1 MDSALKAAVHPAH
14 YPMSEHS
21 IEISVV
27 IPVYGRLELLVKTLD
42 SILAQTY
49 PAREIVAIDDGSP
62 IEIAGPLAERYGG
75 RVRCVRQAN
84 AGLNAARNRGVAE
97 ARFPWVAICDSDDL
111 WHPEKLER
119 QVALL
124 RRAPDVRFC
133 TTDFRMFSDARD
145 LQNHFSF
152 APAGF
157 WDVPRRDFG
166 DAGFV
171 VDCKL
176 YDRYLDFQPVHPS
189 AMLIHRDMLEL
200 VGPFNESL
208 SRWAAE
214 DFEFHLRC
222 SAYPPFAFVPIP
234 LVRYRR
240 HANSLSADRWSSHS
254 NGVDILEYALRHH
267 PEAQRDPK
275 RVQSVIRRTL
285 IESAEMAFYLE
296 RLDQFRSFIPRI
308 EEPPIKLR
316 ALSAAAALPRPVH
329 RVLRQGLRLLRGK
342 PLRAWQTQ

>member
-1 MDSALKAAVHPAH
+1 
-14 YPMSEHS
+14 MSERNFDIS
-21 IEISVV
+21 IV
-27 IPVYGRLELLVKTLD
+27 IPAYGRLELLAKTLD
-42 SILAQTY
+42 SLLAQTY
-49 PAREIVAIDDGSP
+49 PAREIVVVDDGSA
-62 IEIAGPLAERYGG
+62 EELRGPLESRYGD
-75 RVRCVRQAN
+75 RVRCVRQVN
-84 AGLNAARNRGVAE
+84 TGLNGARNRGVAE
-97 ARFPWVAICDSDDL
+97 SRFPWLAICDSDDL

-124 RRAPDVRFC
+124 RHVPEARFC
-133 TTDFRMFSDARD
+133 TTDFRMFSDSGEF
-145 LQNHFSF
+145 QNHFSF

-157 WDVPRRDFG
+157 WDLPRRDFG

-189 AMLIHRDMLEL
+189 SMLIHRDMLEL

-240 HANSLSADRWSSHS
+240 HANSLSADRLSSHS
-254 NGVDILEYALRHH
+254 NGADVLEYALRHH
-267 PEAQRDPK
+267 AEAQRNPE

-308 EEPPIKLR
+308 EEPPFKLR
-316 ALSAAAALPRPVH
+316 ALSAAASLPPTVH

-342 PLRAWQTQ
+342 PLRAWQPQ

>member
-1 MDSALKAAVHPAH
+1 MPEGTV
-14 YPMSEHS
+14 
-21 IEISVV
+21 EISVV
-27 IPVYGRLELLVKTLD
+27 IPGYGRVELLTKTLD

-49 PAREIVAIDDGSP
+49 PVREIVAVDDGSP
-62 IEIAGPLAERYGG
+62 IDMASALAEQYGD
-75 RVRCVRQAN
+75 RVRWVRQDN
-84 AGLNAARNRGVAE
+84 AGLNSARNRGVAE
-97 ARFPWVAICDSDDL
+97 SRFPWVAICDSDDL

-119 QVALL
+119 QVTLL
-124 RRAPDVRFC
+124 SHAPDARFC
-133 TTDFRMFSDARD
+133 ATDFRMFSDAGD
-145 LQNHFSF
+145 LQNHYSF
-152 APAGF
+152 APDGF

-189 AMLIHRDMLEL
+189 TLLIHRDMLER
-200 VGPFNESL
+200 VGPFDESL

-240 HANSLSADRWSSHS
+240 HANSLSADRLSSHS
-254 NGVDILEYALRHH
+254 NGADILEYALRHH
-267 PEAQRDPK
+267 AEAQRNPE

-285 IESAEMAFYLE
+285 IESAEMAYYLE
-296 RLDQFRSFIPRI
+296 RLDQFRSFIARVPD
-308 EEPPIKLR
+308 PPMKLR
-316 ALSAAAALPRPVH
+316 ALSATAALPMPLH
-329 RVLRQGLRLLRGK
+329 RLLRQTLRLVRGK
-342 PLRAWQTQ
+342 PLRTAPTQ